1 MRGNMKEV
9 VAKEFEAERF
19 GARPE
24 SPTDY
29 KLPEAD
35 YLDSNQ
41 LAGSP
46 IVEWWR
52 SFAHESG
59 YNQEQFETAKRT
71 EQEDKLKADGEFQ
84 KLLAEREKEILAMKP
99 KADAFEQL
107 RQVEIEDAKK
117 SLGDK
122 WDDEYQTLSIPALR
136 KTTSLLSNSKVK
148 VDGVDDG
155 KIPDPPKVQLTEAQR
170 KDAHEKFPYQTKEQA
185 ERNWFDV
192 LRKTGKI

>member
-1 MRGNMKEV
+1 MPEPENNKATLDDLSADELKDIVRQTRAEAKTYRVSLRELQKE
-9 VAKEFEAERF
+9 KEQIEA
-19 GARPE
+19 
-24 SPTDY
+24 
-29 KLPEAD
+29 
-35 YLDSNQ
+35 
-41 LAGSP
+41 
-46 IVEWWR
+46 
-52 SFAHESG
+52 
-59 YNQEQFETAKRT
+59 AKRT
-71 EQEDKLKADGEFQ
+71 EQENKLKADGEFQ
-84 KLLAEREKEILAMKP
+84 KLLDEREKEILAIKP

-107 RQVEIEDAKK
+107 RQVEIEEAKK
-117 SLGDK
+117 ALGDK

>member
-1 MRGNMKEV
+1 MENNGTEKTTEV
-9 VAKEFEAERF
+9 VEEKKKLATLDDLSADELKDIVRQTRAEAKTYRVSLRELQKE
-19 GARPE
+19 
-24 SPTDY
+24 
-29 KLPEAD
+29 K
-35 YLDSNQ
+35 
-41 LAGSP
+41 
-46 IVEWWR
+46 
-52 SFAHESG
+52 
-59 YNQEQFETAKRT
+59 EQFETAKRT

-107 RQVEIEDAKK
+107 RQVEIEEAKK

-136 KTTSLLSNSKVK
+136 KTTSLLSSSKMK